1 MHHFTQFVIFLL
13 ELSLV
18 ILENTLEEVSPTL
31 GQVGSAKLA
40 LVWQQ
45 KHKSYVAMSSYSN
58 GFIQNIVNGI

>member
-31 GQVGSAKLA
+31 GQVGSAIL
-40 LVWQQ
+40 
-45 KHKSYVAMSSYSN
+45 H
-58 GFIQNIVNGI
+58 